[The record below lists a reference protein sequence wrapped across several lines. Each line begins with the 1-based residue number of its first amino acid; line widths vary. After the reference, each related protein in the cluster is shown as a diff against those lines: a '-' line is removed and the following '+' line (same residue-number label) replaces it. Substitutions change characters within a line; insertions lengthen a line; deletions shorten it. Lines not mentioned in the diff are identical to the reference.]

1 MRLNTLSCP
10 YWAFGFSFMMP
21 CSRAHVSIELSRGF
35 LYAFLGV
42 LHILDNNILDIS
54 LLLVIHVV
62 NISALTL
69 WLLFLLSL
77 FCLDKQIFN
86 IF

>member
-1 MRLNTLSCP
+1 
-10 YWAFGFSFMMP
+10 MMP

-42 LHILDNNILDIS
+42 LHILDTNILDIS

-77 FCLDKQIFN
+77 FCFDKHKISIYFKLELL
-86 IF
+86 